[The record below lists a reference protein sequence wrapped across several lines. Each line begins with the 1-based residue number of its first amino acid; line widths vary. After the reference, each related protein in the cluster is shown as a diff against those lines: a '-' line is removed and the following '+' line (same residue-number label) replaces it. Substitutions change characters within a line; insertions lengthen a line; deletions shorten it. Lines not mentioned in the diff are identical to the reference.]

1 MSLTMRA
8 IVIEHVQVSDLP
20 ETWRKRLQ
28 AGSAARVTIRIE
40 EETSE
45 SDTSFTTD
53 DPAFGIW
60 RDRDVGAYVQKLRE
74 PRYKMDASPKED

>member
-1 MSLTMRA
+1 MHA

-45 SDTSFTTD
+45 SDASFTTD

-60 RDRDVGAYVQKLRE
+60 RDRDEITDVGAYVQKLRE
-74 PRYKMDASPKED
+74 PRYKIDASRKED